1 MTESASI
8 EVGIYIFIVITIT
21 PHLPI
26 SSWTSTSMSQTHQPS
41 FNHQKYLHQIR
52 YNQNNPTKP
61 TSSLHSSS
69 WTSTSMP
76 RPHQPSFKYRHLH
89 QIRYN
94 QNNPTKQ
101 TLSHQHMVVDN
112 VPAPIPDTSKDE
124 EFARA
129 LQEEEIVS

>member
-1 MTESASI
+1 
-8 EVGIYIFIVITIT
+8 
-21 PHLPI
+21 
-26 SSWTSTSMSQTHQPS
+26 MSQSHQE
-41 FNHQKYLHQIR
+41 YLHQIR
-52 YNQNNPTKP
+52 YNQNNPITQ
-61 TSSLHSSS
+61 TSSLHSSA
-69 WTSTSMP
+69 WTSTSMSKT
-76 RPHQPSFKYRHLH
+76 HQPSLDNQKYLH

-129 LQEEEIVS
+129 LQEELVS